1 MNLPE
6 KANLEKIYGENS
18 ACAARFQN
26 LADNFARIYNM
37 TMQISLLPL
46 EEQKSSE
53 TMLTTTAAR

>member
-18 ACAARFQN
+18 ACAVRFQN
-26 LADNFARIYNM
+26 LADTLPESTNM

>member
-26 LADNFARIYNM
+26 LADNFARIYKL